1 MKRIT
6 AIIVAA
12 GKGRRFGAMKQSY
25 LLAGKPVLNWSLER
39 FQAHPEVSEIILVL
53 EKKMPAGEYPGKY
66 GKISTVVPGGTERQD
81 SVIAGFSKLDPGGT
95 DIVLIHDGVRPLVSE
110 DLISRIIAAAGE
122 NGAAVPVIP
131 LEDTIKKV
139 QGNRVLDTV
148 DRDGL
153 GRVQTPQGFDY
164 STLKAAFEKATREG
178 LSETDESSLVEKLG
192 QNITA
197 VPGEQRNIKITSPLD
212 LKMAEVFL
220 AD

>member
-1 MKRIT
+1 MKKIT

-12 GKGRRFGAMKQSY
+12 GKGQRFGTTKQSC

-39 FQAHPEVSEIILVL
+39 FQAHPKVSEIILVL
-53 EKKMPAGEYPGKY
+53 GKEMPAEKYSSRY
-66 GKISTVVPGGTERQD
+66 GKISAVVPGGKERQD

-110 DLISRIIAAAGE
+110 DLISRVIAAARE
-122 NGAAVPVIP
+122 NRAAVPVIP
-131 LEDTIKKV
+131 LEDTIKKIR
-139 QGNRVLDTV
+139 GDRVLDTM

-164 STLKAAFEKATREG
+164 SILKSAFEKAVREEFFG
-178 LSETDESSLVEKLG
+178 TDEASLVEKLG
-192 QNITA
+192 QDIIA
-197 VPGEQRNIKITSPLD
+197 VPGEQRNIKLTTPLD
-212 LKMAEVFL
+212 LKIAEVFL

>member
-1 MKRIT
+1 MKKIT

-12 GKGRRFGAMKQSY
+12 GKGRRFGTIKQSC
-25 LLAGKPVLNWSLER
+25 LLAGKPVLNWSLEK

-53 EKKMPAGEYPGKY
+53 GKEMPAEKYPGRY
-66 GKISTVVPGGTERQD
+66 GKISAVVPGGKKRQD
-81 SVIAGFSKLDPGGT
+81 SVIAGFSKLNPGGT

-139 QGNRVLDTV
+139 RGDRVLGTV
-148 DRDGL
+148 DRAGL
-153 GRVQTPQGFDY
+153 CRVQTPQGFDY
-164 STLKAAFEKATREG
+164 SILKSAFEKAAKEV
-178 LSETDESSLVEKLG
+178 LSSTDEASLVEKLG
-192 QNITA
+192 QDIIA
-197 VPGEQRNIKITSPLD
+197 VPGEQRNIKLTTPLD
-212 LKMAEVFL
+212 IKIAEVFL